1 MRARVTR
8 PPKDTLRFT
17 GPATASRC
25 ARGGGGGGV
34 VFEGVIGGN
43 GVMVWL
49 RTPDSVAA
57 VTWPV
62 LQRGDTVSPGGATIA
77 ARYLVGEIAHGA
89 AMDSGSVAVTRSG
102 RALTLRAGASGVE
115 VPIGRVGLEVTFEAV
130 SVGSDT
136 VSCTAR
142 P

>member
-17 GPATASRC
+17 ASATASRC
-25 ARGGGGGGV
+25 ARGGGVILQGV
-34 VFEGVIGGN
+34 TGGN

-62 LQRGDTVSPGGATIA
+62 LQRGDTVSPRGATIA
-77 ARYLVGEIAHGA
+77 ARYLLGDIAHGA
-89 AMDSGSVAVTRSG
+89 AMDSGSVTVTRSG
-102 RALTLRAGASGVE
+102 RALTIRASATGLE
-115 VPIGRVGLEVTFEAV
+115 VPIGRVGLEVTFDAMA
-130 SVGSDT
+130 VGSDT
-136 VSCTAR
+136 VSCTPR